1 MLIATAALSIT
12 SSHSFAGVDEYG
24 ASGTIPGV
32 QFTGGDGSYERAVKD
47 GITIAICSDFPFNY
61 QDEKT
66 KQPAGMDVEILKEV
80 ARRLGITNLKWELM
94 PIDSVIPALVSKRV
108 DLIGDNLHENPKRLE
123 VVSFTSPAY
132 FYGGAFATQ
141 KGNPP
146 GISDWAS
153 LAGKNVGVYRG
164 SIYQSMLEGRKDLG
178 SLQLYTTSDAV
189 MADLSAG
196 RVDAILDD
204 DMKILAYIA
213 KNPALSIELSN
224 LAIPADVQLGYAR
237 YVVRK
242 GDVDLNWAVSRAID
256 EMRADGTIAK
266 MLPMVGLPTR
276 NLFNFPLK

>member
-1 MLIATAALSIT
+1 MKRFASTSRTLMLIATAALSIT

-153 LAGKNVGVYRG
+153 LAGKNVGVYR
-164 SIYQSMLEGRKDLG
+164 IK
-178 SLQLYTTSDAV
+178 SLVGAGFGVSLMCKACIGAV
-189 MADLSAG
+189 YSGVVYREARDGNGPSRISYA
-196 RVDAILDD
+196 
-204 DMKILAYIA
+204 AYWQGDND
-213 KNPALSIELSN
+213 NPALEHFLKLLDERYPLLSN
-224 LAIPADVQLGYAR
+224 G
-237 YVVRK
+237 
-242 GDVDLNWAVSRAID
+242 G
-256 EMRADGTIAK
+256 
-266 MLPMVGLPTR
+266 
-276 NLFNFPLK
+276 